1 MNLILIPAFRQKGAA
16 IASVISEFVV
26 CLYQFTAAQNLVHT
40 KFDKMDILKILLA
53 STGMAIIVILVE
65 TVLKNEI
72 IVIILSCILGV
83 LFYTITTVMM
93 KVKTAGMFVGILKS
107 RIGLE

>member
-1 MNLILIPAFRQKGAA
+1 M
-16 IASVISEFVV
+16 
-26 CLYQFTAAQNLVHT
+26 HT